1 VDDDGYKR
9 RDIEFFKV
17 LESDKSFLEQAFAN
31 EPQLDEKDK
40 RIKELER
47 ELYVLKK
54 RRYKVK

>member
-1 VDDDGYKR
+1 MDEESAVDRRRLMWIKAEPGYH
-9 RDIEFFKV
+9 EV
-17 LESDKSFLEQAFAN
+17 EHWQEELEN
-31 EPQLDEKDK
+31 EKDK